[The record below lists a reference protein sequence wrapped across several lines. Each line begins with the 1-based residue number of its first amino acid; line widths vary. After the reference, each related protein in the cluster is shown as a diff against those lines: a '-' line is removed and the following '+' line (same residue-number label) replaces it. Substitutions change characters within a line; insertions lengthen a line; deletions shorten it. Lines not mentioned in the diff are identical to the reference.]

1 MVSDSVAPAR
11 VCGQMLL
18 FVVTETVSGTY
29 RFYRSAFFLYL
40 SADLTLCIVSTCCT
54 LQLTFLMVGVGV
66 ITVLLRIMKITQSSY
81 IMGWLCCSFI
91 QKQNMHVNRFFIKG
105 NSYTSPHNVF
115 VLVYIITHHQCLL
128 LASLISRFTFYE
140 DCLGVEQ
147 QMQTLNSNSYKA
159 DIISGNIEADREAI
173 EMQIDCW
180 GCGSREKKLARMT
193 MQVNHSSL
201 SRRPRF
207 VTKLGMDFST
217 SAATALKRIIFK
229 NSRKGEIK

>member
-1 MVSDSVAPAR
+1 
-11 VCGQMLL
+11 
-18 FVVTETVSGTY
+18 
-29 RFYRSAFFLYL
+29 
-40 SADLTLCIVSTCCT
+40 
-54 LQLTFLMVGVGV
+54 
-66 ITVLLRIMKITQSSY
+66 
-81 IMGWLCCSFI
+81 
-91 QKQNMHVNRFFIKG
+91 MHVNKFFIKG
-105 NSYTSPHNVF
+105 NSHTGPQIEF
-115 VLVYIITHHQCLL
+115 VLVYIITHNQCLL
-128 LASLISRFTFYE
+128 LASLISCFTFYE

-180 GCGSREKKLARMT
+180 GRGSREKKLARMT

-229 NSRKGEIK
+229 NRRKGEIK